1 MHMATTIAD
10 KIMEPLKLSRL
21 EHVRLRQMLRLAV
34 LFHDIG
40 HAPFSH
46 VTERVM
52 PPVSALQIDDWVDDS
67 SRQATHEDYTV
78 KLLVDSEL
86 TDLIRQQVGDLD
98 ISGEVLAGVVMGKE
112 PPGQSGAFTFDGKK
126 SFTVDASGRV
136 R

>member
-1 MHMATTIAD
+1 MHMATTAD
-10 KIMEPLKLSRL
+10 KIMSPLLSRL

-98 ISGEVLAGVVMGKE
+98 ISGEVLAGLVMAKSLPVKVVRLRLTE
-112 PPGQSGAFTFDGKK
+112 K